1 MAERTWNPRRGAK
14 PGKTLMA
21 KPKSKNKLQLVMGF
35 VLLGAIALL
44 AYWTVATIWNA
55 LSATP
60 TIGAGIAAAALTGAL
75 AILSTFLTK
84 HLDRKATVVAQL
96 REKKIPVYEEI
107 IRLVFGIALAGKGGK
122 APLKEQDIVRQMAD
136 ITEKLTIW
144 GSDELVEA
152 YYKFRMAS
160 IRQAAGGSQDPREAL
175 IALTDLML
183 AVRRDLGHKNKN
195 ISRRKILGLFVND
208 VPDDIT

>member
-1 MAERTWNPRRGAK
+1 
-14 PGKTLMA
+14 MA
-21 KPKSKNKLQLVMGF
+21 KSQPQNKLQLAMGF
-35 VLLGAIALL
+35 VLLGVIILG
-44 AYWTVATIWNA
+44 AYWAIATIWHA

-60 TIGAGIAAAALTGAL
+60 TVGAGIAAAALTGAL

-84 HLDRKATVVAQL
+84 HLDRKATVLAHL

-107 IRLVFGIALAGKGGK
+107 IRLVFGIALAGKGGR
-122 APLKEQDIVRQMAD
+122 APLKESDIVRQMAG
-136 ITEKLTIW
+136 ITERLTIW
-144 GSDELVEA
+144 GSDELVEE
-152 YYKFRMAS
+152 YYNFRMAS
-160 IRQAAGGSQDPREAL
+160 VRQAAGGSQDPREAL
-175 IALTDLML
+175 LALTDLML